1 MSDLNPEMIPAPIAP
16 FVSASASLRFHQVV
30 DDCCAPVVNPRDFVL
45 IAPTADWKGEGY
57 YLVQDLFGTPVV
69 LFCTAYGSRLD
80 PGVRL
85 SKLNPLYRD
94 SAETVSC
101 ADFQEMVL
109 GKVAM
114 TCKMQDSSLLPK
126 FGGR

>member
-1 MSDLNPEMIPAPIAP
+1 MSDLHPEMIPAPIAP

-30 DDCCAPVVNPRDFVL
+30 DDYCAPVLNPRDFVL
-45 IAPTADWKGEGY
+45 IAPISDWKGEGY
-57 YLVQDLFGTPVV
+57 YFVQDPLGTPVV
-69 LFCTAYGSRLD
+69 YHCTAYVSRSD

-85 SKLNPLYRD
+85 GKLNPLYGDR
-94 SAETVSC
+94 AETVSY